1 MYYCLDFEKN
11 KLFKIKLKIFCEPSQ
26 LKRAHSKQKWF
37 KVPGFLTILM
47 KVTSFLIIL
56 MKIPGFL
63 F

>member
-1 MYYCLDFEKN
+1 MYYCSDFENN
-11 KLFKIKLKIFCEPSQ
+11 KLLKIKLKIFCELNQ
-26 LKRAHSKQKWF
+26 LKLAHSKQKWF

-47 KVTSFLIIL
+47 KVTGFLIIL